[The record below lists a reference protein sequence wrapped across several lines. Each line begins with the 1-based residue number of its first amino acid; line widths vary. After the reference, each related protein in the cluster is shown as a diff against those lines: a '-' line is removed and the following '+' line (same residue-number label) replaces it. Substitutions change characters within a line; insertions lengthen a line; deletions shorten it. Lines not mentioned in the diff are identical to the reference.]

1 LLVFERRWRSPA
13 LATALRGRSSDG
25 NVVTM
30 RPYTL
35 ALEGAT
41 YEGSVALLR
50 ESKVVAERTLTA
62 DDGHRQGRGGERL
75 MPAVAE
81 CISEAGVGT
90 GEIAQIVCGSGPGS
104 FTSLRVAGSVA
115 KGLATGY
122 GVELYAVSS
131 LLLTVTGAQPSL
143 PIGEYLSVLDAMRGE
158 FFATRIVLRPEGAA
172 NQPEP
177 PALLSAEQLADL
189 AERERA
195 LRIIGPGQQIDAHPH
210 ARGVAPLLAAIIGAG
225 PVDLASWEPDYGRL
239 AEAQVRWEA
248 AHGRPLRA

>member
-1 LLVFERRWRSPA
+1 LGEPL
-13 LATALRGRSSDG
+13 SDG
-25 NVVTM
+25 ILVTM
-30 RPYTL
+30 PFYTL

-41 YEGSVALLR
+41 YEGSVAVLR
-50 ESKVVAERTLTA
+50 ESEVVSERTLTT
-62 DDGHRQGRGGERL
+62 DDGHPQGRGGERL

-81 CISEAGVGT
+81 CIMEAGVKG
-90 GEIAQIVCGSGPGS
+90 GEIVRIVCGSGPGS

-115 KGLATGY
+115 KGLAVGY

-195 LRIIGPGQQIDAHPH
+195 LKIVGPGQQMDAHPH
-210 ARGVAPLLAAIIGAG
+210 ARGVAPVLAAIVEAG
-225 PVDLASWEPDYGRL
+225 PVNLASWEPDYGRL

-248 AHGRPLRA
+248 AHRRPLRA

>member
-1 LLVFERRWRSPA
+1 
-13 LATALRGRSSDG
+13 
-25 NVVTM
+25 M
-30 RPYTL
+30 QPYTL

-41 YEGSVALLR
+41 YEGSVAILR
-50 ESKVVAERTLTA
+50 ESKLVAERTLTA
-62 DDGHRQGRGGERL
+62 DDGHAQGRGGERL

-81 CISEAGVGT
+81 CISEAGVGR
-90 GEIAQIVCGSGPGS
+90 GEIARIVCGSGPGS

-115 KGLATGY
+115 KGLAAGY

-189 AERERA
+189 TERERA

-210 ARGVAPLLAAIIGAG
+210 ARGVAPLLAAIIDAG